1 MLNDEKILNLKKG
14 YEDVE
19 IPEQLTQI
27 VQETIN
33 RAETEL
39 LKENIRK
46 ENAQRGKKMKKQ
58 IGSIAAAIVIVI
70 GAFGIGVNTNETF
83 ADSVSQ
89 IPVLS
94 SLAKVFT
101 IEQVHEETDSY
112 VADMKIPGIEG
123 LKDEKLQKRINE
135 LVHNQVTAAV
145 DETKVTMQDYKK
157 AFLETGG
164 KEEDFMQQEISVD
177 YDVKCLSDKVLSFS
191 VYKTE
196 TLASAYFDMFY
207 YNYDLATS
215 QPLTLRDMLG
225 SDYIEIANKQI
236 KEQIAERAKNPDNMY
251 WDGSDG
257 IEGFTSIS
265 DSQQFYVN
273 KAGNPVIVFNKYE
286 IAPGYMGIQEF
297 EITK

>member
-1 MLNDEKILNLKKG
+1 MMLNDEKLLNMKRE
-14 YEDVE
+14 YEDIE
-19 IPEQLTQI
+19 IPDQLAQI
-27 VQETIN
+27 VQNTIN
-33 RAETEL
+33 HAETEL
-39 LKENIRK
+39 LGDNKRK
-46 ENAQRGKKMKKQ
+46 EKAQRGRKMKKR

-70 GAFGIGVNTNETF
+70 GAFGIGVNTNEAF

-89 IPVLS
+89 IPVLG

-145 DETKVTMQDYKK
+145 DETKVIMQDYKK

-177 YDVKCLSDKVLSFS
+177 YDVKCLNDKILSFS
-191 VYKTE
+191 VYKTQ

-207 YNYDLATS
+207 YNYDLTTS

-236 KEQIAERAKNPDNMY
+236 KEQIAERSKNPDNTY
-251 WDGSDG
+251 WG
-257 IEGFTSIS
+257 IEEEGFKTITEN
-265 DSQQFYVN
+265 QQFYVN
-273 KAGNPVIVFNKYE
+273 QAGNPVIVFNKYE